1 MKLAPEVGGVGLIA
15 SSPHEANPL
24 CGKCTCACAHVTY
37 VTSVQVRTVMYN
49 NNLISSNGGSDSES
63 VSFCYALPPPQADM
77 AFFIG
82 ESKTTF

>member
-49 NNLISSNGGSDSES
+49 NNLIES